1 MVTVP
6 GPPQP
11 CDGLAESEGKFL
23 GSDFCFSPLKSYYLP
38 GFHFHHLPSEAVE
51 FGELSDPFET

>member
-1 MVTVP
+1 MATVP
-6 GPPQP
+6 GLPQP
-11 CDGLAESEGKFL
+11 CEGHTEFESKFL
-23 GSDFCFSPLKSYYLP
+23 GSDFCFSPLKSCYLS